1 MVANAI
7 AAPPQVPLTVTV
19 EGDGAVTREPAGITC
34 ETDCTATYKKG
45 TVVTLTATATNSS
58 FLGWSGACVGTD
70 PICEVKMVTATNV
83 TAVFDV
89 ATVTYPAPVPQTG
102 QTLCVDGVGLINC
115 AGTGQD
121 GDLQAGAA
129 LPTPRF
135 TDNGDG
141 TVTDN
146 ANGLRWLKDVGCLG
160 TPSFMDSFNVVASL
174 NSGADLSCSEYIP
187 GTFGDWRIPNINEL
201 LSLVNYAYYAPPISN
216 TQGDAPF
223 TEGDPFVNMP
233 ILVNDPLLGST
244 PKNAC
249 IRSSTHVPQAAPN
262 NASIYGLNT
271 GGDVVAD
278 GCGSQRSWHFTWAVR
293 RPE

>member
-1 MVANAI
+1 MLAQTRLCVTKVT
-7 AAPPQVPLTVTV
+7 APTTVT
-19 EGDGAVTREPAGITC
+19 ANF
-34 ETDCTATYKKG
+34 ET
-45 TVVTLTATATNSS
+45 
-58 FLGWSGACVGTD
+58 
-70 PICEVKMVTATNV
+70 
-83 TAVFDV
+83 

-102 QTLCVDGVGLINC
+102 QTLCVDEGGPINC

-121 GDLQAGAA
+121 GDLQAGLA

-146 ANGLRWLKDVGCLG
+146 ANSLRWLKDVGCLG
-160 TPSFMDSFNVVASL
+160 APSFTDSFNVVASL
-174 NSGADLSCSEYIP
+174 NGGADMSCSEYSP
-187 GTFGDWRIPNINEL
+187 GTFGDWRIPNIKEL

-233 ILVNDPLLGST
+233 IQPNDPSLGT
-244 PKNAC
+244 HDAC

-262 NASIYGLNT
+262 TASIYGLNT
-271 GGDVVAD
+271 GGDIVGD
-278 GCGSQRSWHFTWAVR
+278 SCGSQRSWHFTWAVR
-293 RPE
+293 GPE